1 MITSIKF
8 KDKINLS
15 KFKFLSPNLRIE
27 ENINY
32 DIDELLK
39 EEYCYILEYTK
50 EVSYY
55 YYQPIKIDV
64 RDETLYIPDFYVEFW
79 DGIKYF
85 VDFDIGKQ
93 IDSAVVEFMS
103 HNNIIHRF
111 LREENVINDLLY
123 NSKFLL
129 LYKTPKFG
137 FNPTD
142 VMIIQDLFIEHTELT
157 IQEIRDNAV
166 LDKSKR
172 GEILYIVWYMI
183 ANYHLIIDLDK
194 PLSMNTRVRIN

>member
-15 KFKFLSPNLRIE
+15 KFQFSSPNLRIE
-27 ENINY
+27 EYINY

-39 EEYCYILEYTK
+39 KEYCYILEYTK

-55 YYQPIKIDV
+55 YYQPIKIKV
-64 RDETLYIPDFYVEFW
+64 RDESFYIPDFYVEFW
-79 DGIKYF
+79 DGTKYF
-85 VDFDIGKQ
+85 VDFDIEKQ
-93 IDSAVVEFMS
+93 IDSAIIEFMS
-103 HNNIIHRF
+103 ENNIAHRF

-142 VMIIQDLFIEHTELT
+142 VMIIQDLFIGHTELT

-194 PLSMNTRVRIN
+194 PLSMSTRVRIN